1 MTPQIAHTKIANELL
16 ESNKSAQRDSLH
28 EYLRVVG
35 RHRYSILAIT
45 LLFGVLGALSA
56 ALEVPIFRAT
66 STLLIDRENIRFTAS
81 QETFGQG
88 QQGYEY
94 LQTQYEILKTRPLAE
109 KVVEKIGVDRVLAS
123 LNRKSKL
130 SFSSILPWANTNQTT
145 PADPAVRQNLA
156 VSIVQGA
163 VRVDP
168 VRNSQLVKL
177 SFDLADP
184 ELAAIL
190 ANQLGDSFIE
200 NTLDARLQ
208 MINKA
213 NTWLEVKSADLK
225 KNVDEAEARVLAY
238 LVANNISVD
247 GEDRMGE
254 QNVQMLMPRV
264 AEARAERLSRE
275 SIYQQIISARKIN
288 QLKSV
293 FALVNSEGVAQSRNA
308 YAKAQQSVA
317 DLAGRYGSEHPKM
330 RAAASEQALALTN
343 FNAALAGAAD
353 AEVREYENA
362 RNIEQQMQ
370 SQLSSAQSSVQG
382 GNRKSIELSRL
393 QREFDANKLIY
404 QKFQNQQKETDQLTD
419 FRTTNARVVEQ
430 ATPATSPI
438 SPNTKRSMV
447 AAALLGLL
455 LSVLL
460 AFVLEHLDSTIKTA
474 EDVEKHLQ
482 LPVLGL
488 VPQLKFA
495 KNENAM
501 LYFLNNSK
509 TAFSESIRTIRTG
522 ILLSTLDKQHRR
534 ILVTSSVPG
543 EGKTT
548 ISLNLAQAMSQMSK
562 VLLID
567 ADLRRPTVARAFGDG
582 KPQYG
587 LSQFISGEAK
597 ISECVH
603 QLEGSNTYIMTA
615 GIIPPNPLE
624 LLSSQKF
631 SDALDNLGKVFEYIV
646 IDCAPALAVS
656 DALVLSRLVDGVIYV
671 VRSDQTPYQAA
682 QSGVKRLRRVDA
694 PLLGVVIN
702 RVGEHSHGYGY
713 GRYSYYADGYQPHYG
728 YYGEHAK
735 KASK

>member
-1 MTPQIAHTKIANELL
+1 MTPIAQPKIALDLL
-16 ESNKSAQRDSLH
+16 ETKHTQQDSLH
-28 EYLRVVG
+28 EYLRIVG
-35 RHRYSILAIT
+35 RHRYSIFALT
-45 LLFGVLGALSA
+45 LLFGILGALNA

-66 STLLIDRENIRFTAS
+66 STLLIDRENVRFTQS
-81 QETFGQG
+81 QETYGQS
-88 QQGYEY
+88 QQNYEY

-109 KVVEKIGVDRVLAS
+109 KVVEKIGADRVLAS
-123 LNRKSKL
+123 LNQKSKL
-130 SFSSILPWANTNQTT
+130 SLASIIPWGSK
-145 PADPAVRQNLA
+145 DPIAPSDAGARLNAA
-156 VSIVQGA
+156 VSIVQGSS
-163 VRVDP
+163 RIDP

-177 SFDLADP
+177 SFEVSDP

-190 ANQLGDSFIE
+190 ANQLGESYIE

-213 NTWLEVKSADLK
+213 NTWLEVKSTDLK
-225 KNVDEAEARVLAY
+225 KNVDAAEARVLAFM
-238 LVANNISVD
+238 VANNISAD
-247 GEDRMGE
+247 GEDRMGSE
-254 QNVQMLMPRV
+254 NVQMLMPRV
-264 AEARAERLSRE
+264 AEARADRLNRE
-275 SIYQQIISARKIN
+275 SMYQQVISARKAG
-288 QLKSV
+288 QLTSI
-293 FALVNSEGVAQSRNA
+293 FSLVNSDGVSKPRDDL
-308 YAKAQQSVA
+308 AKAQQKVS
-317 DLAGRYGSEHPKM
+317 DLAGRYGAEHPKM
-330 RAAASEQALALTN
+330 RAAKSEEVLALKN
-343 FNAALAGAAD
+343 FNASLSGAAD
-353 AEVREYENA
+353 AVVREYENA

-382 GNRKSIELSRL
+382 GNRKSIELNRL
-393 QREFDANKLIY
+393 TREFEANKLIY

-419 FRTTNARVVEQ
+419 FRTTNARVVEL
-430 ATPATSPI
+430 ASPAGAPI
-438 SPNTKRSMV
+438 SPNTKRSTI
-447 AAALLGLL
+447 AAAALGLL

-488 VPQLKFA
+488 VPQLKLA
-495 KNENAM
+495 KDENPM
-501 LYFLNNSK
+501 LYFLKHSK
-509 TAFSESIRTIRTG
+509 TAFSESIRTVRTG

-534 ILVTSSVPG
+534 ILLTSSVPG

-548 ISLNLAQAMSQMSK
+548 LSLNLAQAMSQMNK

-582 KPQYG
+582 KPQFG

-631 SDALDNLGKVFEYIV
+631 SEALDNLGKVFDYIV

-694 PLLGVVIN
+694 PILGVVIN

-728 YYGEHAK
+728 YYGENAK
-735 KASK
+735 KTS